1 MLYLTT
7 GANGAGK
14 TLFTLKHIHDLALK
28 ESRPVYHNGRF
39 EPVVDG
45 PLKSWTKIDIK
56 DWQTVPD
63 GAIFMVDECHN
74 DFPIRTGKD
83 GPPEYI
89 RMLAEHRRR
98 GFDFFLITQ
107 HPMNIDAFVRR
118 LIGSPGWHR
127 HLKRASGAPL
137 VSMLEWPAVND
148 QPQKAGS
155 GESGQVSMKPYP
167 KEVFDWYVSTS
178 LDTAKVKIPFQVKLL
193 VGVLLALPVIGYFAY
208 SSLQDNLINKPLA
221 TKAGDDPATVFGAPK
236 NNLPQNSAS
245 SEMTPEQYVAS
256 FQPRIE
262 GLPHTAPRYDSATT
276 PTLAPYPAACVSMGS
291 RCSCYTSQATKLVV
305 PDNLCRQIVAGG
317 YFMDW
322 QAAISQASSGQPVR
336 AEPTPPP
343 LPIAS
348 LTANQITPAVTAQ
361 QGI

>member
-14 TLFTLKHIHDLALK
+14 TLFTLKHVHDLALK

-45 PLKSWTKIDIK
+45 PLKSWTKIDVK

-63 GAIFMVDECHN
+63 GAIFLIDECHN

-137 VSMLEWPAVND
+137 VSMLEWPSVND

-178 LDTAKVKIPFQVKLL
+178 LDTAKIKIPFQVKLL
-193 VGVLLALPVIGYFAY
+193 AGMVLALPVIGYFAY
-208 SSLQDNLINKPLA
+208 SSLQDNLINKPLS
-221 TKAGDDPATVFGAPK
+221 TKPVGSPATVFGAPK
-236 NNLPQNSAS
+236 NNIGPPQSA
-245 SEMTPEQYVAS
+245 EITPAQYIAT
-256 FQPRIE
+256 FEPRIE
-262 GLPHTAPRYDSATT
+262 GLPHTAPRYDASTT
-276 PTLAPYPAACVSMGS
+276 PVVAPYPAACVAMGS
-291 RCSCYTSQATKLVV
+291 RCGCYTTQATKLVV
-305 PDNLCRQIVAGG
+305 PDALCRQIVAGG

-322 QAAISQASSGQPVR
+322 QAAISAASAGQPVR
-336 AEPTPPP
+336 AEPTPAP
-343 LPIAS
+343 LPVAS
-348 LTANQITPAVTAQ
+348 LTAKELTPAITAK

>member
-14 TLFTLKHIHDLALK
+14 TLFTLKHVHDLAIK

-39 EPVVDG
+39 APVAGG
-45 PLKSWTKIDIK
+45 PLDSWKQIDIK

-63 GAIFMVDECHN
+63 GAIFLVDECHN

-83 GPPEYI
+83 GPPEFI

-137 VSMLEWPAVND
+137 VSMLEWPSVCD

-167 KEVFDWYVSTS
+167 KEVFTWYESTS

-193 VGVLLALPVIGYFAY
+193 AGMVLALPVIGYFAY
-208 SSLQDNLINKPLA
+208 SSLQDNLINKPASKTLA
-221 TKAGDDPATVFGAPK
+221 AAADPAKPRPNIPPVSP
-236 NNLPQNSAS
+236 
-245 SEMTPEQYVAS
+245 TPELTPAQYIAT
-256 FQPRIE
+256 FQPRID
-262 GLPHTAPRYDSATT
+262 GLPHTAPRYDASTA
-276 PTLAPYPAACVSMGS
+276 PVVAPYPAACVAMGS
-291 RCSCYTSQATKLVV
+291 RCGCYTTQATKLVV
-305 PDNLCRQIVAGG
+305 PDALCRQIVAGG

-322 QAAISQASSGQPVR
+322 QAAISAASSGQPVR
-336 AEPTPPP
+336 AEPTPAP
-343 LPIAS
+343 LPVAS
-348 LTANQITPAVTAQ
+348 LTSKEITPAITAQ